1 MHLFNRWSSQYKG
14 ILTDVNRLAE
24 KVGEQVTVGMIDVQ
38 RV

>member
-1 MHLFNRWSSQYKG
+1 MHLFNRWSSQYKR

-24 KVGEQVTVGMIDVQ
+24 KVGEQLTVGMIDVQ